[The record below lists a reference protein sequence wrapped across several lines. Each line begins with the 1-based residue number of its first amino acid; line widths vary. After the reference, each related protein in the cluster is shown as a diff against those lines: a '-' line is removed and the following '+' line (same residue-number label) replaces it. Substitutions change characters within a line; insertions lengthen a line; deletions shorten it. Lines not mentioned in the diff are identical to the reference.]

1 MEDNRPTPPEDDDR
15 FMGAIGLP
23 DDLSE
28 LPTTR
33 YLLAYGRVWTTTTW
47 PDESTARG
55 EVPLQQLQ
63 DLVGPG
69 SAMKEGWYDATG
81 KYLGMEVSE

>member
-1 MEDNRPTPPEDDDR
+1 MEDNRPLPPEDDDR

-23 DDLSE
+23 VDLSE

-63 DLVGPG
+63 DLAGEDV
-69 SAMKEGWYDATG
+69 KLREGWYDATG
-81 KYLGMEVSE
+81 AYLGTEF